1 VTSALPNPQQLWS
14 HALLIVALGWASAG
28 LLRDLVASREERRVL
43 PADALVA
50 RRASLGATE
59 IAIVLGALDLLF
71 AAFVAVQARYL
82 FGGQALVEAR
92 AHLSYAQYAR
102 HGFFELVAVSVLV
115 LPVVLAANALARD
128 RVKLVR
134 TLSAL
139 LVALELVVA
148 ASALERLRLYQH
160 EYGLTELRLYASGV
174 VLWLAVVFV
183 WLCATTLRGRGRFAI
198 GALVLGFAATAGLN
212 VVNPDGLIART
223 NVTRPHVDVRYLGT
237 LSDDAVP
244 ELLQRLPSLPPRL
257 RRVLAQ
263 ELVVRSEAG
272 GGLLAWNASRA
283 RARGLLAD
291 RRSEQLRFARSGG

>member
-1 VTSALPNPQQLWS
+1 MHS
-14 HALLIVALGWASAG
+14 
-28 LLRDLVASREERRVL
+28 
-43 PADALVA
+43 
-50 RRASLGATE
+50 SLGAH
-59 IAIVLGALDLLF
+59 
-71 AAFVAVQARYL
+71 R
-82 FGGQALVEAR
+82 
-92 AHLSYAQYAR
+92 SAQ
-102 HGFFELVAVSVLV
+102 
-115 LPVVLAANALARD
+115 
-128 RVKLVR
+128 VR